1 VGLVDHWSIVAAL
14 FSFLK
19 LVTIFAFVLAA
30 MFISKMGK
38 HSSRR
43 HHWRS
48 REPAGEDQAILD
60 DIARVA
66 ERMEQRIDSLE
77 KILEADD
84 PKWKERAR

>member
-1 VGLVDHWSIVAAL
+1 MGL

-19 LVTIFAFVLAA
+19 LVTIFAFVLGII
-30 MFISKMGK
+30 FISKMTK
-38 HSSRR
+38 HGGHR

-66 ERMEQRIDSLE
+66 ERMEQRIESLE

>member
-1 VGLVDHWSIVAAL
+1 VGFVDIFTGF
-14 FSFLK
+14 FSFLT
-19 LVTIFAFVLAA
+19 LVTIFAFVLA
-30 MFISKMGK
+30 MTFIGKMGK
-38 HSSRR
+38 HGSRR

-48 REPAGEDQAILD
+48 REPAGEDQAVLD

-66 ERMEQRIDSLE
+66 ERMEQRLESLE

>member
-1 VGLVDHWSIVAAL
+1 VDLTPIFVGL

-19 LVTIFAFVLAA
+19 LVTIFAFVLGII
-30 MFISKMGK
+30 FISKMGG
-38 HSSRR
+38 HRHR

-48 REPAGEDQAILD
+48 RAPAGEDQAILD

-66 ERMEQRIDSLE
+66 ERMEQRLEALE

>member
-1 VGLVDHWSIVAAL
+1 
-14 FSFLK
+14 
-19 LVTIFAFVLAA
+19 VLAVI
-30 MFISKMGK
+30 FISKMSGGGQRHK
-38 HSSRR
+38 WR

-48 REPAGEDQAILD
+48 REPGGEDQVILD

-66 ERMEQRIDSLE
+66 EKMEQRLEALE

>member
-1 VGLVDHWSIVAAL
+1 VDIFTGF
-14 FSFLK
+14 FSFLT
-19 LVTIFAFVLAA
+19 LVTIFAFVLA
-30 MFISKMGK
+30 MTFIGKMSK
-38 HSSRR
+38 HESRR

-48 REPAGEDQAILD
+48 REPAGEDQTVLD

-66 ERMEQRIDSLE
+66 ERMEQRIESLE